1 MTERAPTP
9 PSSELRRLVGLAV
22 LVGAV
27 IVALA
32 VTLFFL
38 LSSDGD
44 SMPADSGGDLITPIP
59 NLPGAPTPM
68 AGTGVL
74 DSNRPEVGETAP
86 NFALPDAR
94 QPSQVRQLTDYRG
107 KVVVLNFW
115 ATWCGPCKQEMPE
128 FQQAHATLGDDVV
141 ILALNYRESSEKAT
155 GFLDDLEATFPALL
169 DGGGKVAEHYRVTGF
184 PVTFFLD
191 RDGVVR
197 HIERGEVSREELEE
211 YLTDTGVPY
220 SAAN

>member
-1 MTERAPTP
+1 MTEEAPTP

-27 IVALA
+27 IVALG

-44 SMPADSGGDLITPIP
+44 GTPADSGDELITPIP
-59 NLPGAPTPM
+59 DLPGAPTPV

-74 DSNRPEVGETAP
+74 DSNRPEIGETAP
-86 NFALPDAR
+86 NFALPDVR

-128 FQQAHATLGDDVV
+128 FQQAHAALGDDVV
-141 ILALNYRESSEKAT
+141 VLALNYRESSEKAT
-155 GFLDDLEATFPALL
+155 GFLNDLEATFPALL

-191 RDGVVR
+191 RDGVIR